1 MLSLPKQTPPGWRGA
16 AAVALVA
23 SQLLAPAASGKRAKK
38 TASTAE
44 IEVRSAEDLLIVDC
58 LLPPKLR
65 RLGRRN
71 TYLEPRR
78 PIRSTAVECRIRGGE
93 HTAPD
98 QASLATALKV
108 WLPQARAGNAEA
120 QFYAGQIFE
129 RGLGT
134 EPDYQS
140 AREWYQRAA
149 EQGYAPAQINLGY
162 LYEAGLGTERDELAA
177 LNWYRAAAGLAEDMV
192 MLGEADYEALRQA
205 ERELEVERQEVE
217 ALEREVESLRQ
228 QIEQLE
234 SASAA
239 ERQTATTLRQT
250 LGRLQAQLDERR
262 RQAGASQQ
270 RIAELERAVEQSAA
284 IGQSQPTS
292 GGTPPLEFGTYHALV
307 LGNGSYQYLPELATA
322 VDDAQRIAE
331 LLRQKYGFQVELLTD
346 ATRFETMSALNRL
359 RKDLTQEDN
368 LLVFYAGH
376 GWRDERGETAYWQPI
391 DAEEDSPAN
400 WISSSLV
407 AEHLDLIPAKHVLLL
422 ADSVFSGLRTR
433 SSVARLPQGMTDEE
447 RHHHLRL
454 MLDRRSRL
462 ALTSGASKPI
472 DSGENPAGSVFSKAV
487 VAALEANHDVLEASR
502 LYYQLNDRLS
512 ATDNP
517 PEFASMR
524 WARNNVAD
532 FFFVPRGE

>member
-1 MLSLPKQTPPGWRGA
+1 MLSRTILPSPNWRGI

-23 SQLLAPAASGKRAKK
+23 AQLLAPAAGAKRSKK
-38 TASTAE
+38 AASTTKFAA
-44 IEVRSAEDLLIVDC
+44 RSAEDLLIVDC

-78 PIRSTAVECRIRGGE
+78 PIRATAVECRIRGGE

-108 WLPQARAGNAEA
+108 WLPQARAGSPEA
-120 QFYAGQIFE
+120 QFYTGQIFE

-134 EPDYQS
+134 EPDYAS
-140 AREWYQRAA
+140 ALEWYGRAA

-162 LYEAGLGTERDELAA
+162 LYEIGLGTERDELAA
-177 LNWYRAAAGLAEDMV
+177 LNLYRAAAGLAEGMV

-205 ERELEVERQEVE
+205 ERELAGQSQEVE
-217 ALEREVESLRQ
+217 DLEREVDSLRQ
-228 QIEQLE
+228 QIERLE
-234 SASAA
+234 SESSS
-239 ERQTATTLRQT
+239 ERQTATTLRKT
-250 LGRLQAQLDERR
+250 LGRLQAQLSERR
-262 RQAGASQQ
+262 HQASASQQ
-270 RIAELERAVEQSAA
+270 RIAELERSVQ
-284 IGQSQPTS
+284 QDPLSQRSIPATS
-292 GGTPPLEFGTYHALV
+292 DLDFGAYHALV
-307 LGNGSYQYLPELATA
+307 VGNGAYRHLPELTTA
-322 VDDAQRIAE
+322 VGDAEKVAA
-331 LLRQKYGFQVELLTD
+331 LLRQKYGFEVELLTD

-359 RKDLTQEDN
+359 RQELTQEDN

-376 GWRDERGETAYWQPI
+376 GWRDERGENAYWQPV

-400 WISSSLV
+400 WIASALI

-433 SSVARLPQGMTDEE
+433 SSVARLPHGMTEEE

-462 ALTSGASKPI
+462 ALTSGAPRPI
-472 DSGENPAGSVFSKAV
+472 DSGENPAGSVFAKAFV
-487 VAALEANHDVLEASR
+487 SALEENQGVLEASR
-502 LYYQLNDRLS
+502 LYFQLNDRLS
-512 ATDNP
+512 TAQRP
-517 PEFASMR
+517 APEFASMR
-524 WARNNVAD
+524 WTRNNVAD
-532 FFFVPRGE
+532 FFFVARAN